1 MLWQLFNAFGTR
13 KNPKFD
19 LKKIKILIAKYRI
32 GGLKERQ
39 QPRQRER
46 KKAIGLKSKTATLHV
61 NHTFCHQSTTSQFHA
76 LWWTWTQHNNSFK
89 TFQHLTNCARWKERD
104 EIKALFTRYR
114 SGLRASSPFGA
125 YRRRARDTRFHAAR
139 FARLNSKACS
149 QAIPE

>member
-1 MLWQLFNAFGTR
+1 MLWQLFNAFVTR

-19 LKKIKILIAKYRI
+19 WKNQNSTCKISNR
-32 GGLKERQ
+32 GLKEWQ
-39 QPRQRER
+39 QPRQREQI
-46 KKAIGLKSKTATLHV
+46 KAIGLKSKTGTLRI
-61 NHTFCHQSTTSQFHA
+61 NHTFYRQSTTSQFHA
-76 LWWTWTQHNNSFK
+76 LWWTWTQDNNSFK

-114 SGLRASSPFGA
+114 SSLRASSPFWG

-139 FARLNSKACS
+139 FARLNSRACS